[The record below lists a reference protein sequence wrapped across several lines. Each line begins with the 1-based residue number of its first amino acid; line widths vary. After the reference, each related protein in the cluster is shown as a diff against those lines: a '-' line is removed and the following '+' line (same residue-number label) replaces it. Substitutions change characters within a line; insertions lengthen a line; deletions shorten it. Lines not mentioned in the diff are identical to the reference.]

1 MKKGIIMRKYF
12 TIIILLSVT
21 LLLACHKKEMTSSK
35 TIVPVNTPAANASS
49 EIKNVIVDSNL
60 DIAAIGGA
68 LTNVDSLAIK
78 GDVLSI
84 FVNYSGGC
92 KDHSFD
98 LYSNGMYAKSLPP
111 KLTLFL
117 KHTDND
123 DGCRSLINQELKF
136 NISAVKYTSS
146 LSLKV
151 GSKFI
156 KYEPK

>member
-1 MKKGIIMRKYF
+1 MKGIIMQKYF
-12 TIIILLSVT
+12 TIIILVSVT
-21 LLLACHKKEMTSSK
+21 LFVACNRKKIASAE
-35 TIVPVNTPAANASS
+35 TIAPSLKAANNASS

-60 DIAAIGGA
+60 DIATIGGA

-78 GDVLSI
+78 GDVLSV

-92 KDHSFD
+92 KDHSFE

-117 KHTDND
+117 KHTDNE

>member
-1 MKKGIIMRKYF
+1 MRKYF

-21 LLLACHKKEMTSSK
+21 LFLACHKKEIASSK
-35 TIVPVNTPAANASS
+35 TAVPVITPSANTSS
-49 EIKNVIVDSNL
+49 EIKSVIVDSNL

-68 LTNVDSLAIK
+68 STIIDSLAIK
-78 GDVLSI
+78 ADVLSI

-92 KDHSFD
+92 KDHGFD

-123 DGCRSLINQELKF
+123 DGCRSLISQELKF

-151 GSKFI
+151 GGKFI

>member
-1 MKKGIIMRKYF
+1 MRKYF

-21 LLLACHKKEMTSSK
+21 LFQACHKKEMAGSK
-35 TIVPVNTPAANASS
+35 TIAPVNTPSPTASS
-49 EIKNVIVDSNL
+49 EIKNVIVDSDL
-60 DIAAIGGA
+60 DIATIGGA
-68 LTNVDSLAIK
+68 LTNIDSLAIK

-117 KHTDND
+117 KQTDND

>member
-1 MKKGIIMRKYF
+1 MLKYF
-12 TIIILLSVT
+12 TIIILFSVT

-35 TIVPVNTPAANASS
+35 SVTPLIIPSTNASS

-60 DIAAIGGA
+60 DIATIGGA

-123 DGCRSLINQELKF
+123 DGCRSLISQELKF